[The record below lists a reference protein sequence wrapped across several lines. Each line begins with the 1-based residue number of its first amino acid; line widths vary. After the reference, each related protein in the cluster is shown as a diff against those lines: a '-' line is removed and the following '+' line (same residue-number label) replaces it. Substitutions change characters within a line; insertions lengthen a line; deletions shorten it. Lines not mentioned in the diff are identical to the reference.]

1 MMSEMSQKQA
11 FLTAEGDQYYQR
23 NRDKL
28 TSIDQKAAKDRV
40 LASIRALNLQPRCIL
55 EVGCSS
61 GWRLE
66 ALRSAYSAMCY
77 GIDPSAEGIKEGK
90 VLFPEISLEQGT
102 TDSLPFNEAM
112 FDLVIFGF
120 CLYLCDRKDLF
131 KIAYEADRVLKDK
144 GYIAILDFH
153 PTFPYHNEYKH
164 LPGMSSYKM
173 NYANLFS
180 WNPAYTV
187 ASQLIFNHEKIA
199 DISVPDERVSVS
211 FLYKN
216 AQYAYP
222 ENPFTAKINRPN
234 EQLAT

>member
-1 MMSEMSQKQA
+1 MSETSQKQV
-11 FLTAEGDQYYQR
+11 FLNSEGDQYYQR

-28 TSIDQKAAKDRV
+28 TSAGEKAAKDQV
-40 LASIRALNLQPRCIL
+40 LASIRTLNFQPRSIL
-55 EVGCSS
+55 EVGCSN

-66 ALRSAYSAMCY
+66 ALRSEYSAKCY

-90 VLFPEISLEQGT
+90 AVFQGISLEQGT
-102 TDSLPFNEAM
+102 ADSLPFNEDM

-153 PTFPYHNEYKH
+153 PTFPYYNEYRH
-164 LPGMSSYKM
+164 HSGISSYKM
-173 NYANLFS
+173 NYANLFA
-180 WNPAYTV
+180 WNPSYTV
-187 ASQLIFNHEKIA
+187 VSQLTFNHEGRA

-211 FLYKN
+211 ILHKN
-216 AQYAYP
+216 TQYAYP
-222 ENPFTAKINRPN
+222 ENPFTVKNRYPN
-234 EQLAT
+234 DQPAT